1 MNSLDFS
8 QEEVQRASRYHR
20 PRYLALVVRTALSVA
35 TLFVLR
41 TVGRDLD
48 GAGWAGSAAVWAVLV
63 TVALELVSLP
73 LDWWSGYVRER
84 SWGFS
89 TQTLRDWLADQAKGL
104 AVGVVLT
111 TAAWV
116 AVVALAHVWPSWWVV
131 PAAAGAAL
139 VVLFLSFIA
148 PVVLEPLFNRFE
160 PLADAE
166 LAAQLHAV
174 AERAQ
179 TPVRDILVA
188 DASRRTTKVNAYVSG
203 LGKSRRVVLW
213 DTLLEQEDAA
223 GVGVVLA
230 HELGH
235 RRMRHVAKFSAV
247 AMTLGAAV
255 VVVVRFVVGTPVAR
269 DLPTVVLLV
278 LAAQAVIAPFFTAL
292 SRRYERQADAFA
304 IEVTGEA
311 TTFAQMMTSLARTN
325 LSDLAPPKL
334 AYLFLFSHPTPRE
347 RLAAVER

>member
-8 QEEVQRASRYHR
+8 QEEVARATRYHR
-20 PRYLALVVRTALSVA
+20 PKYVVLVARLAVTVGM
-35 TLFVLR
+35 LFALR
-41 TVGRDLD
+41 TVGRHLD
-48 GAGWAGSAAVWAVLV
+48 GAGWAGAAALWSVLV
-63 TVALELVSLP
+63 MLALELVTLP
-73 LDWWSGYVRER
+73 LDWWSGHVRER
-84 SWGFS
+84 RWGFS
-89 TQTLRDWLADQAKGL
+89 TQTLGAWLADRAKVLGVGIVL
-104 AVGVVLT
+104 A

-116 AVVALAHVWPSWWVV
+116 AVVALAHVWPSWWVL
-131 PAAAGAAL
+131 PAAAGAAV

-203 LGKSRRVVLW
+203 LGTSRRVVLW
-213 DTLLEQEDAA
+213 DTLLEREDAA

-235 RRMRHVAKFSAV
+235 RRLQHVAKGSAV
-247 AMTLGAAV
+247 AMVLGAAI
-255 VVVVRFVVGTPVAR
+255 VVVVRLVVGAPVAH
-269 DLPTVVLLV
+269 DLPTVALLLV
-278 LAAQAVIAPFFTAL
+278 AAEWVIAPFFTAL
-292 SRRYERQADAFA
+292 SRRFERQADAFA

-311 TTFAQMMTSLARTN
+311 TTFAQMMTSLARSN

-334 AYLFLFSHPTPRE
+334 AYFFLFSHPTPRE
-347 RLAAVER
+347 RVAAVRR